1 MASDAK
7 RDLIRGRPVERLIF
21 GTEDE
26 GEVGAIVERFCREA
40 LGSGVRETLFVRTSV
55 GVVFGLDLGDGR
67 QVVLKAHQPRQN
79 VEFLRVVFETQS
91 YLAEQGFPCPRPVIQ
106 PASLGNGFASVEEL
120 VEEGFFADAH
130 NPHIQEA
137 MAHALARLVELTRPL
152 GKPSALCNAWSLW
165 EGDGLWPPT
174 AHSPIFDFEATTHGA
189 EWIDELASE
198 AKAAIPDGG
207 EELIVHSDW
216 SSKHFRFNHEGE
228 ITVVYDWD
236 SLALET
242 DVQALGTAAATFTA
256 NFELNVF
263 YAPAPDEV
271 TAFIEDYCAARP
283 TPLSADEVLA
293 AHAVAAYL
301 MAYTARCEHALGK
314 RGDFAE
320 ALARFGRAYL
330 APAEPD
336 YK

>member
-1 MASDAK
+1 MPADER

-21 GTEDE
+21 GTAKEN
-26 GEVGAIVERFCREA
+26 EVEAIVERFCREA
-40 LGSGVRETLFVRTSV
+40 LGARLRQTLFVRTSV
-55 GVVFGLDLGDGR
+55 GVVFGLDLEDGR
-67 QVVLKAHQPRQN
+67 QVVLKAHQPRQS
-79 VEFLRVVFETQS
+79 VDFLRVVFETES
-91 YLAEQGFPCPRPVIQ
+91 YLADQGFPCPRPVIA
-106 PASLGNGFASVEEL
+106 PAPIGNGFASVEEL
-120 VEEGFFADAH
+120 VEDGFFADAH

-137 MAHALARLVELTRPL
+137 MARVLARLVELTRPL
-152 GKPSALCNAWSLW
+152 GKPPALRKAWSLW

-174 AHSPIFDFEATTHGA
+174 AHSPIFDFAATGEGA
-189 EWIDELASE
+189 EWIDEMASE
-198 AKAAIPDGG
+198 ARRAIPDDG

-216 SSKHFRFNHEGE
+216 SSKHFRFDNDGE

-242 DVQALGTAAATFTA
+242 EMRALGTAAATFTA

-263 YAPAPDEV
+263 YAPAPDQV
-271 TAFIEDYCAARP
+271 TAFIEDYSAARA

-314 RGDFAE
+314 RGDFTE
-320 ALARFGRAYL
+320 ALTRFGRAYL